1 MRIISA
7 IDWGGFLEGFEDAD
21 GEAAQAGDVFRAEAG
36 ADATAVLI
44 EVPVDEIMK
53 TGTSM
58 YVQSAYMGGQ
68 EKII

>member
-44 EVPVDEIMK
+44 EVPVDE
-53 TGTSM
+53 
-58 YVQSAYMGGQ
+58 VNVRPQSPSVA
-68 EKII
+68 IRFPR